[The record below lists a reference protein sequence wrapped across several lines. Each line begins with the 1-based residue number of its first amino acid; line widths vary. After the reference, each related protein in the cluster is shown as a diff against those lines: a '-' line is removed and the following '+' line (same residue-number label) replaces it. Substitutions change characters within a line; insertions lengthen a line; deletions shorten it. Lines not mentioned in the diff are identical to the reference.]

1 MSLRILLI
9 ISLLITLPLNAR
21 EFYFCSIK
29 VDNPFPLERGFI
41 TSYLTS
47 AVERI
52 LLETGWVQNCK
63 KGPTVRIKVENL
75 SFKGS
80 SISGNRFSGY
90 TLKMDINIK
99 IGEFN
104 KNYHFSK
111 YIALPDPSL
120 GTLRVRSTLADI
132 FETSSIRIKFD
143 LLNFLRKKNHPFQYP
158 NK

>member
-1 MSLRILLI
+1 
-9 ISLLITLPLNAR
+9 LPLNAK

-52 LLETGWVQNCK
+52 FLETGWVQNCK
-63 KGPTVRIKVENL
+63 NGTTVRVKVENL

-90 TLKMDINIK
+90 TLEMDINLK
-99 IGEFN
+99 VEDFD
-104 KNYHFSK
+104 KSYHFSK
-111 YIALPDPSL
+111 FVALPDPSL
-120 GTLRVRSTLADI
+120 GTLRVRSALVDV
-132 FETSSIRIKFD
+132 FETSSLRIKFD
-143 LLNFLRKKNHPFQYP
+143 LLNYMKEKRKEETR
-158 NK
+158 